1 MVWIWQHDGKAQ
13 FGDQVV
19 LVSGAYRKKKNS
31 QFGLNVIKAIE
42 ALWEKSNMF
51 LFVLLDYTFRCCL
64 RDTDWRDLELC
75 KDSVE
80 QEDAEDSLD
89 QRIEP
94 GDVKLAH

>member
-1 MVWIWQHDGKAQ
+1 MVWIWQHDGEGTIRGPGCVGFWGLQ
-13 FGDQVV
+13 
-19 LVSGAYRKKKNS
+19 KKKNS

-64 RDTDWRDLELC
+64 RDTDWRGLELC